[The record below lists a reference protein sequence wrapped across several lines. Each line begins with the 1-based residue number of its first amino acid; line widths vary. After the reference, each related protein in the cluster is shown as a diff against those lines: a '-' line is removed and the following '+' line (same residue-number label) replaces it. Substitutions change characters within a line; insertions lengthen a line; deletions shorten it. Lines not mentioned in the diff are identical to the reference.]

1 MHNYVSKQ
9 DVYQY
14 LDNKVDVN
22 TLNQAINGLIRDVA
36 TDYVDKDAFLN
47 TINNLKRQHPEY
59 RLRYENGIL
68 YLTKD
73 NLFVSQLNLP
83 YVKAVTPNVITTSGP
98 EPCHK

>member
-22 TLNQAINGLIRDVA
+22 TLNQAINGLIRDIA
-36 TDYVDKDAFLN
+36 TGYVDKDAFLN
-47 TINNLKRQHPEY
+47 TISNLKRQHPEY
-59 RLRYENGIL
+59 RLKYENGIL

-73 NLFVSQLNLP
+73 NSSVSRLNLP
-83 YVKAVTPNVITTSGP
+83 YVKTVVPKVINIMGP
-98 EPCHK
+98 EPCSK